1 MGRAALGGDRRG
13 YTGGVSA
20 MWPVAWREAWQA
32 RWRRW
37 LARRIPP
44 SLEQVLSQRNIFI
57 FPTSFG
63 AFYLLVTALLFT
75 IGLNYQNNS
84 VYAFCFFLV
93 AVFVAAIMPTFNNLQ
108 GLKIR
113 CKASTVTVQ
122 GRAADVVLY
131 CTGGARERF
140 QLLLHHNPVSVFDM
154 PPERRSEVHL
164 SMSFAQPGVQTMSAI
179 KLHSVYPLGLYRA
192 WTWLSFSH
200 TIYVAPRP
208 RRVSELQQLIE
219 PQGRAVNWQYQ
230 DNEERELREYRQGD
244 SARDIFWRRAAGE
257 GPLLSKTRGVQPRAE
272 SPQGL
277 IDYHRSQANLHRA
290 KLADLCYWV
299 LHCDTL
305 GVPFG
310 LSLPSGEVP
319 LGSGAKHKARCL
331 QALAEAV

>member
-1 MGRAALGGDRRG
+1 
-13 YTGGVSA
+13 
-20 MWPVAWREAWQA
+20 MWPHAWRNAWQA

-57 FPTSFG
+57 FPTGFG

-108 GLKIR
+108 GLTIR
-113 CKASTVTVQ
+113 CKPSSVTVQ
-122 GRAADVVLY
+122 GSAADVVLY
-131 CTGGARERF
+131 CSGGARERF
-140 QLLLHHNPVSVFDM
+140 QLMLHHEPVTVFDVA
-154 PPERRSEVHL
+154 PEQRGDVHL
-164 SMSFAQPGVQTMSAI
+164 SMSFADPGIQPLAAI
-179 KLHSVYPLGLYRA
+179 KMQSVYPLGLYRA
-192 WTWLSFSH
+192 WTWLSLAH
-200 TIYVAPRP
+200 VVYVAPRP
-208 RRVSELQQLIE
+208 VRVSELQQLIE
-219 PQGRAVNWQYQ
+219 PQGRAVNWQLKES
-230 DNEERELREYRQGD
+230 DERELREYRHGD

-257 GPLLSKTRGVQPRAE
+257 GPLLSKTRGLQRRAE

-277 IDYHRSQANLHRA
+277 LDYQRSQASQHRA

-299 LHCDTL
+299 LHCDAHGL
-305 GVPFG
+305 PFG
-310 LSLPSGEVP
+310 LSLPSGQIP
-319 LGSGAKHKARCL
+319 LDSGARHRARCL